1 MLFMDTERTMIGLL
15 GLQGDYTAHGE
26 MLEALGVESR
36 VIKKPEQLAGIDAL
50 IFPGGESTTLIKLMD
65 SWGWWAPLKRF
76 AAEKPVFGTCA
87 GMILLAKSVSNPPQK
102 ALALIDIDVERNGY
116 GRQIDSFEGT
126 GSFGVNGQT
135 RELPMVFIRAP
146 RISRLGA
153 GVEALAE
160 CRGDVVM
167 ARQGNVLVASFHPEL
182 MDDLGVHRYFVE
194 MIGQ

>member
-1 MLFMDTERTMIGLL
+1 MIGLL
-15 GLQGDYTAHGE
+15 GLQGDYAAHGR

-36 VIKKPEQLAGIDAL
+36 VVKKPEQLAEIDGL

-65 SWGWWAPLKRF
+65 SWDWWAPLEGF
-76 AAEKPVFGTCA
+76 SAAKPVFGTCA

-102 ALALIDIDVERNGY
+102 SLALIDIGVERNGY

-146 RISRLGA
+146 RISRVGA

-182 MDDLGVHRYFVE
+182 TDDLGVHRYFVE